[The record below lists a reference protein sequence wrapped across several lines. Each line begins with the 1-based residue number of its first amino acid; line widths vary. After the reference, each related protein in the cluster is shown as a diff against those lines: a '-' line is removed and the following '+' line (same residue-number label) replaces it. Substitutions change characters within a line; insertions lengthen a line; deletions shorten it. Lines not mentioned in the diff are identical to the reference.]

1 MRHIHT
7 SMAQN
12 GDARQSSAAWNGNPP
27 AHASFDS
34 WVSKY
39 GEDAYKDF
47 TKDHPKTDLSYEA
60 WRQTDRVYGGYLYHV
75 ASLVWNEDDESVR
88 QNFVPPSHSSH

>member
-1 MRHIHT
+1 
-7 SMAQN
+7 MAQN

-75 ASLVWNEDDESVR
+75 ASLVWTEDGESVR
-88 QNFVPPSHSSH
+88 QNFVLSAQSSH